1 MKPFAGTDDMGEL
14 FAGSLTGYAMA
25 LVFAGASAR
34 LVVAARSHFTFLSR
48 AIAPNLGAVM
58 LAVPISILSFLIWT
72 LVGILLGLIYRAA
85 RQAVPWEGLGSPNWP
100 FTLGILVVGLLFPA
114 LVIYGW
120 RSVRW
125 EVVAITVGFVGLF
138 GWALPHA
145 AEAY

>member
-1 MKPFAGTDDMGEL
+1 MGEL

-25 LVFAGASAR
+25 LVFTGAAAR
-34 LVVAARSHFTFLSR
+34 LVVAARSRFTFLSR

-58 LAVPISILSFLIWT
+58 LAVPISILSFLVWT

-85 RQAVPWEGLGSPNWP
+85 VQAVSWEGLGSPNWP
-100 FTLGILVVGLLFPA
+100 FTLGILIVGLLFPA
-114 LVIYGW
+114 VVFYGW
-120 RSVRW
+120 RAVRW
-125 EVVAITVGFVGLF
+125 EVAVITASFVGLF